1 MNIFIKVTQLNSVYL
16 MAAIKELCF
25 SSATLHNEMRDFTN
39 MYDGCAF
46 E

>member
-1 MNIFIKVTQLNSVYL
+1 MNIFIRITQLNSVYL

-25 SSATLHNEMRDFTN
+25 SSATMHKEMCDFAN